1 MAFGFVGR
9 PAENRRREAAP
20 DGRQAARNARLE
32 ALTETMPGVPY
43 EFRAGPDGEQVQQYI
58 MKTSVLAAY
67 VARELSKEIGFEEPG
82 VAYTGGIFA
91 QIGRLALLEDEGETY
106 VDLWFEEQDRSAS
119 FRGPPPQGQE
129 ILHFE
134 EDYVQ
139 NGLAV
144 GQACGVSDKL
154 QAVLRA
160 HHRPARARTAFRP
173 LVPLVAVAF
182 TVAHHAGDLEDE
194 NPWDG
199 EEALARDLQGVP
211 VTRHV
216 VEGQPLSE
224 RKLIALVVDIV
235 GDAIE
240 FVDEVLDAA

>member
-1 MAFGFVGR
+1 
-9 PAENRRREAAP
+9 
-20 DGRQAARNARLE
+20 
-32 ALTETMPGVPY
+32 
-43 EFRAGPDGEQVQQYI
+43 

-119 FRGPPPQGQE
+119 FRGPPPQGQG

-160 HHRPARARTAFRP
+160 HHRPARARTVFRP

-182 TVAHHAGDLEDE
+182 TVAHHAGDLEAT
-194 NPWDG
+194 PAYLRQLRAVG
-199 EEALARDLQGVP
+199 IGFVAAGIATLAM
-211 VTRHV
+211 
-216 VEGQPLSE
+216 E
-224 RKLIALVVDIV
+224 RNAAD
-235 GDAIE
+235 DA
-240 FVDEVLDAA
+240 DDA